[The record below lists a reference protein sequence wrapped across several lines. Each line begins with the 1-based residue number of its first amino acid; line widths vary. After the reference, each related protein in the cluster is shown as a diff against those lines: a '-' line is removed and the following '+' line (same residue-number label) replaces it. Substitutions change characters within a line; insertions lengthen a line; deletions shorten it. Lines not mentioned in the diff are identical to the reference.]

1 MNIEGRHFL
10 QQALQSLKQGQWA
23 QAEEAGRKAVQ
34 SMPTSADARHI
45 LAVALHQQKHT
56 PEAIALIG
64 EAVRLDPKNPSRHND
79 LGEILRESGNIAE
92 AEAAYREAIRLDP
105 DFAMSHN
112 NLGICLHQQ
121 GRHEDARASY
131 ARAIAIDAGYEEAHL
146 NLGSSWMDAAVYA
159 EAEIPLRAVIRTN
172 PRNLRALQ
180 LLALCCL
187 RQSQA
192 EDAIRF
198 YRMAA
203 MLAPDSVETKVG
215 LAKACSAT
223 ERHDEAVD
231 ILQQVLKLEPGKEEH
246 YFHLAE
252 VLKAAGR
259 PAEALPQLQQALVL
273 RPQSHEIANN
283 LGNLLRTLGRME
295 EAEQILRQA
304 IQWKPTYSPLH
315 NNLGMICIETGRVG
329 EAFDCFTEAL
339 RLKPESVEA
348 LGNLANTYRHLG
360 DFDTAKSYYAKA
372 LAIRPDYPSARFSYA
387 VAQLGSGD
395 FKEGWENYR
404 YRQGALK
411 EVHERF
417 MQQPLPENLKGIRL
431 YIAYDQGIGD
441 EIFFLRFA
449 EELKRRGAWIIY
461 RSYPKIASLLSRLP
475 FIDMQVGAEEPK
487 PDSYDQTIW
496 VSDLAF
502 AIGMEND
509 TPPPESI
516 RLRATPGARRTIAQR
531 LAGIGDGPYLGLTW
545 RAGTARDVATPWRAL
560 YKEVTLEML
569 ATALRGY
576 SGRILVL
583 QRNPKPGEIELLE
596 QLSGCRVHDCSDLNE
611 NLEQMLALL
620 DELNEHVC
628 VSNTNVHLRAA
639 LGKPS
644 RVLIPNPPDWRW
656 MASGKSPWF
665 PDSPT
670 YRQAKDGDWMA
681 VLEQLRADLILADS
695 TDDAAN
701 RAPSGQDAQAR
712 LRRIVWL
719 TMDAPEYVSGELV
732 SRLAS
737 TRYRAL
743 IPARELSRRGWN
755 VRVMAFAEAE
765 LLGPDFSADT
775 VVISKTIDPA
785 ALKVIRLA
793 QKNGARLILDMCD
806 SHFDNP
812 EIGAYHKKLCEISNA
827 VVASTPEMARVIKQE
842 SGRDA
847 VVIGDPY
854 EGKRGR
860 PKCDPATPKVK
871 LLWFGH
877 ISNLDALAQMIP
889 ELRELVSDEIV
900 FQIEIVT
907 QITPAVEEM
916 FGMDSDLNGEGIE
929 LELTPWTMENNA
941 KAIQRCDFVIIPT
954 LKIQKILVKSTN
966 RVVESLWGGRFVL
979 AGDIPAY
986 QAFKEWAWI
995 DDDIKAG
1002 IAWALVHRSEIPDRI
1017 SAAQNYISQYY
1028 SSEVISQQWGEV
1040 FET

>member
-1 MNIEGRHFL
+1 MITEGQRYL
-10 QQALQSLKQGQWA
+10 QQSLQLLQQGQWA
-23 QAEEAGRKAVQ
+23 QAEEAGRKAVRLL
-34 SMPTSADARHI
+34 PTSADARHI
-45 LAVALHQQKHT
+45 LAVVLLQQKRAQ
-56 PEAIALIG
+56 EAIPLID
-64 EAVRLDPKNPSRHND
+64 EAVRLDPKNPSRYND
-79 LGEILRESGNIAE
+79 LGEILRESGKIPE
-92 AEAAYREAIRLDP
+92 ADAAYREAIRLDP
-105 DFAMSHN
+105 RYAMSHN

-131 ARAIAIDAGYEEAHL
+131 AKAISIDAGYEEAHL
-146 NLGSSWMDAAVYA
+146 NLGSSWVDAAAYA
-159 EAEIPLRAVIRTN
+159 EAEVPLRAAIRAN

-187 RQSQA
+187 KQSQA

-198 YRMAA
+198 YRMAS
-203 MLAPDSVETKVG
+203 MLAPDSVEIKVG
-215 LAKACSAT
+215 LAKACSAV

-231 ILQQVLKLEPGKEEH
+231 LLQQVLTQEPSKEEH
-246 YFHLAE
+246 YFQLAE

-259 PAEALPQLQQALVL
+259 PTEALPQLQRALVL
-273 RPQSHEIANN
+273 RPKSHEIANN

-295 EAEQILRQA
+295 EAEQVLRQA
-304 IQWKPTYSPLH
+304 IQWKPTYSPLY

-360 DFDTAKSYYAKA
+360 DLDTAKACYAKA

-395 FKEGWENYR
+395 FKEGWANYR

-411 EVHERF
+411 EVPERF
-417 MQQPLPENLKGIRL
+417 IGQPLPRDLSGKRL

-461 RSYPKIASLLSRLP
+461 RSFPKIASLLSRLP

-487 PDSYDQTIW
+487 PDSYDQTVW

-502 AIGMEND
+502 AVGMEND

-516 RLRATPGARRTIAQR
+516 RLRATPGARRVIAQR
-531 LAGIGDGPYLGLTW
+531 LAAIGDGPYLGLTW

-576 SGRILVL
+576 TGRILVL

-596 QLSGCRVHDCSDLNE
+596 RLSGCRVHDCSDLNE

-620 DELNEHVC
+620 DELNEHAC

-639 LGKPS
+639 LGKLS

-656 MASGKSPWF
+656 MASGESPWF
-665 PDSPT
+665 PGCPT
-670 YRQAKDGDWMA
+670 YRQTKDGDWTA
-681 VLEQLRADLILADS
+681 ALEQLRADLMLADKAEAGS
-695 TDDAAN
+695 NGEPGSADTQV
-701 RAPSGQDAQAR
+701 RS
-712 LRRIVWL
+712 RRIAWL
-719 TMDAPEYVSGELV
+719 TMDAPEYVSGGVV

-743 IPARELSRRGWN
+743 IPARELNRRGWGA
-755 VRVMAFAEAE
+755 RVTTFAEAE

-775 VVISKTIDPA
+775 VVISKTTDPA
-785 ALKVIRLA
+785 TLKVIRQA
-793 QKNGARLILDMCD
+793 QKNGARLVLDMCD

-812 EIGAYHKKLCEISNA
+812 EVGAYHKKLCEISDA
-827 VVASTPEMARVIKQE
+827 IVASTPEMARVIKQE
-842 SGRDA
+842 SGKDA

-854 EGKRGR
+854 EGKRGN
-860 PKCDPATPKVK
+860 PKCDPVMSKVK

-877 ISNLDALAQMIP
+877 TSNLDALVQTIP
-889 ELRELVSDEIV
+889 KLRDLVSGKV
-900 FQIEIVT
+900 SFLIEIVT
-907 QITPAVEEM
+907 QIKPSVEEV
-916 FGMDSDLNGEGIE
+916 FGVHSDLNGHGVE
-929 LELTPWTMENNA
+929 LKLTPWTIENNA
-941 KAIQRCDFVIIPT
+941 EAIQRCDFVIIPT
-954 LKIQKILVKSTN
+954 LQKQKILVKSTN

-979 AGDIPAY
+979 AGNIPAY

-995 DDDIKAG
+995 DDDIIAG
-1002 IAWALVHRSEIPDRI
+1002 IAWALAHRDEIPGRI

-1028 SSEVISQQWGEV
+1028 SPEVISQQWGNV